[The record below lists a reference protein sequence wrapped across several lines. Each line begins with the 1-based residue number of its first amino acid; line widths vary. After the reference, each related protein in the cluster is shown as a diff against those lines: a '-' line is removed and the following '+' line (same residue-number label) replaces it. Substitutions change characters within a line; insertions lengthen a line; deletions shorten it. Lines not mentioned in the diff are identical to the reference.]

1 MDVASSD
8 KHFGREEVDLFA
20 LSESAQC
27 LLSHP
32 APLGIEALAHPWPRL
47 RFYIFPPIKLI
58 PLVLSRLQED
68 KIRFLLVTILVT
80 QICFAKL
87 ISYLESPPREI
98 PIRADLLTQAQG
110 RIWHPCP
117 RIWRLWV
124 WPLSG
129 DL

>member
-1 MDVASSD
+1 MAEAAFLYFPPYKADSLSVEQIAGGQDSLFASS
-8 KHFGREEVDLFA
+8 
-20 LSESAQC
+20 
-27 LLSHP
+27 
-32 APLGIEALAHPWPRL
+32 
-47 RFYIFPPIKLI
+47 
-58 PLVLSRLQED
+58 
-68 KIRFLLVTILVT
+68 TILVT
-80 QICFAKL
+80 QIWFAKL